1 MREYAAELVRLAPD
15 VILSQ
20 GTPNVAA
27 LKQATTSIPIVFAVV
42 NDPVAQ
48 GFIASMAHPG
58 GNITGFSFLEYS
70 MVGKSLEM
78 LKQVVLRVTRVAVMF
93 NPETYPYYDIHLR
106 SFETFARPLSLEL
119 TGASIRNP
127 AEIEQAIAKLGRQP
141 SSALLV
147 TPDPFTV
154 VHRGAI
160 IRAAEQ
166 HRVPATYSFRQ
177 HVQEGALMSYGA
189 DTNDIFRRSASYI
202 DRILKGAKP
211 ADLPAQA
218 PVKFELAINLKTAKD
233 ARPRSA
239 ADTARACRRG
249 DRVMRRREFI
259 TLLGGAAAWPL
270 AARAQQ
276 TERLRRIGVLT
287 AMSETDPTL
296 PPRMAAFQKGLQAF
310 GWAEGRNVSIVYRH
324 ATSDLDRLKSAALEL
339 VAAAPELI
347 VVWSNPAVMAMRAVD
362 RSIPVVFVSVGDPVG
377 SGFVESLGRPGGN
390 LTGFTAFEPEMGG
403 KWLEHLKEVAPALTR
418 AMVLLHP
425 DIAAN
430 FEFYRAAQ
438 AAGTALR
445 INVDA
450 VHVRGAA
457 DIQRAVSALAGEPHA
472 GVLVLPNPASAS
484 HRELIA
490 SLSAAHPRTIDRRL
504 SLLRRERGAHR
515 LWPRDEST
523 CGGAPRPTLIVSY
536 AATRPRAC
544 PCRRQ

>member
-1 MREYAAELVRLAPD
+1 
-15 VILSQ
+15 
-20 GTPNVAA
+20 
-27 LKQATTSIPIVFAVV
+27 
-42 NDPVAQ
+42 
-48 GFIASMAHPG
+48 
-58 GNITGFSFLEYS
+58 
-70 MVGKSLEM
+70 
-78 LKQVVLRVTRVAVMF
+78 MF
-93 NPETYPYYDIHLR
+93 D
-106 SFETFARPLSLEL
+106 
-119 TGASIRNP
+119 
-127 AEIEQAIAKLGRQP
+127 
-141 SSALLV
+141 
-147 TPDPFTV
+147 
-154 VHRGAI
+154 
-160 IRAAEQ
+160 
-166 HRVPATYSFRQ
+166 
-177 HVQEGALMSYGA
+177 
-189 DTNDIFRRSASYI
+189 
-202 DRILKGAKP
+202 
-211 ADLPAQA
+211 
-218 PVKFELAINLKTAKD
+218 
-233 ARPRSA
+233 
-239 ADTARACRRG
+239 
-249 DRVMRRREFI
+249 MRRREFI
-259 TLLGGAAAWPL
+259 TLLGSAAAAWPL

-276 TERLRRIGVLT
+276 PERLRRVGVLT

-472 GVLVLPNPASAS
+472 GVLVLPNPVSAS

-490 SLSAAHPRTIDRRL
+490 SLSAAHRVPSVAGFRSYVESGVLIGYGPEMNDLWRRSASYVDRILRGDPPA
-504 SLLRRERGAHR
+504 SLPVQTPVKFELAINLKTAKALGLEI
-515 LWPRDEST
+515 P
-523 CGGAPRPTLIVSY
+523 PTLL
-536 AATRPRAC
+536 ARADEVIE
-544 PCRRQ
+544 